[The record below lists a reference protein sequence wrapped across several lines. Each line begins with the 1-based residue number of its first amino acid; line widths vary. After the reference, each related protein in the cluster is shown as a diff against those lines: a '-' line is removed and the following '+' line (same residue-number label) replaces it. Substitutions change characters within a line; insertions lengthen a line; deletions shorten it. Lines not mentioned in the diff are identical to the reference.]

1 MNRKHSTTAPRPE
14 SHWQG
19 SLKTAVLVK
28 AQIAERYGEEEAANY
43 DPTKN
48 CFTFNTWRAKGYKV
62 KKGEKALRSYT
73 LIAEQEHIDG
83 LLVNGDEQEPGVK
96 HLKGVCLF
104 YILQVEKR
112 EDGIVK

>member
-1 MNRKHSTTAPRPE
+1 MKRSHSTTTLPQE

-19 SLKTAVLVK
+19 SLKTAVLIRG
-28 AQIAERYGEEEAANY
+28 QIAERWGEQEAENY

-73 LIAEQEHIDG
+73 IIAEHSGEE
-83 LLVNGDEQEPGVK
+83 GDDEVIAR

-104 YILQVEKR
+104 YYLQVEICQEAK
-112 EDGIVK
+112 